1 MWRPNAKMNFWDE
14 LPSDL
19 QNQVLQARAAATIQ
33 KNWRRHPAVRSTCLA
48 KGIMGGEYG
57 IEIISPWTA
66 AALEYCATHSGHGD
80 PSFWVNFCLD
90 VLDKIIE
97 EQYSSD
103 LGHGWIERCH
113 DAHELLVRKYATAW
127 CPQYSNTLVNAV
139 RGIGMASGIGY
150 ETD

>member
-57 IEIISPWTA
+57 IEIISPWTSIVSRFDDTLPSPA
-66 AALEYCATHSGHGD
+66 APVSIFSLVIRKI
-80 PSFWVNFCLD
+80 PSLFTMNYRHINLFRSQSQTPSLSPS
-90 VLDKIIE
+90 
-97 EQYSSD
+97 Q
-103 LGHGWIERCH
+103 H
-113 DAHELLVRKYATAW
+113 
-127 CPQYSNTLVNAV
+127 
-139 RGIGMASGIGY
+139 
-150 ETD
+150 